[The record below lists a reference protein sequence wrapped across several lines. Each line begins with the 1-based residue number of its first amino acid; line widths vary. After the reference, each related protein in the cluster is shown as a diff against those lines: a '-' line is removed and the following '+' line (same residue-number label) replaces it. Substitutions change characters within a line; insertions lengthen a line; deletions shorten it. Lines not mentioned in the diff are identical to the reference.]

1 MKNKFSHV
9 STFMSMDDS
18 YEDSDLIVFGV
29 GFDGTTS
36 NRPGTRF
43 ASSAMRLEFY
53 GLETYSPMLDLDLD
67 DFNICDIG
75 DLELSIGNTD
85 LVLEE
90 IYEGCKKIV
99 QDNKIPFMIGG
110 EHLVTL
116 PAFKAVYEKYRDIY
130 VLHFDAHT
138 DLRDEYN
145 NNKHSHATVIKR
157 IWDITGDNR
166 IYQFG
171 IRSGT
176 KEEFDF
182 ALKEKH
188 TYMEVSSI
196 DTFEKV
202 VKSLDKKNIYLTID
216 LDVLDPS
223 IFPGTGTPEPGG
235 ITYREFENIFKI
247 LKDSNINL
255 VGCDIVELSPDYDDT
270 NVSTVT
276 ACKILR
282 ELALVALDK
291 HNKQNQGGIEKWQDI
306 YSLQNQ

>member
-1 MKNKFSHV
+1 MKNKFYNTP
-9 STFMSMDDS
+9 TFMSMEDDYNES
-18 YEDSDLIVFGV
+18 KLIVFGA

-43 ASSAMRLEFY
+43 ASSSMRPEFY
-53 GLETYSPMLDLDLD
+53 GLETYSPILDLDMD
-67 DFNICDIG
+67 DYKICDIG

-85 LVLEE
+85 KVLDE
-90 IYEGCKKIV
+90 IYIGTKAIV
-99 QDNKIPFMIGG
+99 DDGKVPFMIGG

-116 PAFKAVYEKYRDIY
+116 PSFKAIYEKYNDIY

-138 DLRDEYN
+138 DLREEYN
-145 NNKHSHATVIKR
+145 NNKNSHATVIKR
-157 IWDITGDNR
+157 IWDIVGDGK
-166 IYQFG
+166 IFQFG

-188 TYMEVSSI
+188 TYMETHTI
-196 DTFEKV
+196 NTFLDI
-202 VKSLDKKNIYLTID
+202 VKSLENKNVYLTID

-235 ITYREFENIFKI
+235 ISYREFEEVFKI
-247 LKDSNINL
+247 LKNSNINL
-255 VGCDIVELSPDYDDT
+255 VGLDIVELSPDYDNT
-270 NVSTVT
+270 NVSTVV

-282 ELALVALDK
+282 ELALIVIDK
-291 HNKQNQGGIEKWQDI
+291 II
-306 YSLQNQ
+306 R

>member
-1 MKNKFSHV
+1 MKNKFYNTP
-9 STFMSMDDS
+9 TFMSMEDDYNES
-18 YEDSDLIVFGV
+18 KLIVFGA

-43 ASSAMRLEFY
+43 ASSSMRPEFY
-53 GLETYSPMLDLDLD
+53 GLETYSPILDLDMD
-67 DFNICDIG
+67 DYKICDIG

-85 LVLEE
+85 KVLDE
-90 IYEGCKKIV
+90 IYKGTKAIV
-99 QDNKIPFMIGG
+99 DDSKVPFMIGG

-116 PAFKAVYEKYRDIY
+116 PSFKAVYEKYNDIY

-145 NNKHSHATVIKR
+145 NNKNSHATVIKR
-157 IWDITGDNR
+157 IWDIVGDGK
-166 IYQFG
+166 IFQFG

-188 TYMEVSSI
+188 TYMETHTI
-196 DTFEKV
+196 NTFLDI
-202 VKSLDKKNIYLTID
+202 VKSLEDKNVYLTID

-235 ITYREFENIFKI
+235 ISYREFEEVFKV
-247 LKDSNINL
+247 LKNSNINL
-255 VGCDIVELSPDYDDT
+255 VGLDIVELSPDYDNT
-270 NVSTVT
+270 NVSTVV

-282 ELALVALDK
+282 ELALIVSDK
-291 HNKQNQGGIEKWQDI
+291 INR
-306 YSLQNQ
+306 

>member
-1 MKNKFSHV
+1 MKVNNFSHIN
-9 STFMSMDDS
+9 TFMGMDSS
-18 YEDSDLIVFGV
+18 YDGADIVVYGV

-43 ASSAMRLEFY
+43 ASSSMRPEFY
-53 GLETYSPMLDLDLD
+53 GLETYSPMLDLDLE
-67 DFNICDIG
+67 DFRICDIG
-75 DLELSIGNTD
+75 DLELSVGNTD
-85 LVLEE
+85 KVLEE
-90 IYEGCKKIV
+90 IYESTKEIV
-99 QDNKIPFMIGG
+99 NDNKVPFMIGG

-116 PAFKAVYEKYRDIY
+116 PAFKAVNDKYKDVC

-138 DLRDEYN
+138 DLREEYN
-145 NNKHSHATVIKR
+145 NNKNSHATVIKR
-157 IWDITGDNR
+157 IWDIVGDNR

-182 ALKEKH
+182 SLKENH
-188 TYMEVSSI
+188 TYMEVGSI
-196 DTFEKV
+196 NTFKDIV
-202 VKSLDKKNIYLTID
+202 NKLNGKNIYLTID

-235 ITYREFENIFKI
+235 ITYREFQDIFNI
-247 LKDSNINL
+247 LKNGNINI
-255 VGCDIVELSPDYDDT
+255 VGCDIVELSPDYDNT

-282 ELALVALDK
+282 ELALVIGYNL
-291 HNKQNQGGIEKWQDI
+291 NK
-306 YSLQNQ
+306 

>member
-1 MKNKFSHV
+1 MES
-9 STFMSMDDS
+9 S
-18 YEDSDLIVFGV
+18 YEESDIVVFGV

-53 GLETYSPMLDLDLD
+53 GLETYSPKLDLDLE
-67 DFNICDIG
+67 NKKICDIG
-75 DLELSIGNTD
+75 DLDLSRGNTEA
-85 LVLEE
+85 VLDE
-90 IYEGCKKIV
+90 IYRETKSIV
-99 QDNKIPFMIGG
+99 NDNKIPFMIGG

-116 PAFKAVYEKYRDIY
+116 PAFKAVYEKHNDVC

-138 DLRDEYN
+138 DLREEYN
-145 NNKHSHATVIKR
+145 NNKNSHATVIKR
-157 IWDITGDNR
+157 VWDIVGDNR

-188 TYMEVSSI
+188 TYMEVSTI
-196 DTFEKV
+196 NTFEQI
-202 VKSLDKKNIYLTID
+202 VKSLDNKKVYLTID

-235 ITYREFENIFKI
+235 LTYGQFESVFKI

-255 VGCDIVELSPDYDDT
+255 VGCDIVELSPDYDNT
-270 NVSTVT
+270 KVSTIT

-282 ELALVALDK
+282 ELSLVIAHK
-291 HNKQNQGGIEKWQDI
+291 CNKIEK
-306 YSLQNQ
+306 

>member
-1 MKNKFSHV
+1 MKNKFYNTP
-9 STFMSMDDS
+9 TFMSMEDDYNES
-18 YEDSDLIVFGV
+18 KLIVFGA

-43 ASSAMRLEFY
+43 ASSSMRPEFY
-53 GLETYSPMLDLDLD
+53 GLETYSPILDLDMD
-67 DFNICDIG
+67 DYKICDIG

-85 LVLEE
+85 KVLDE
-90 IYEGCKKIV
+90 IYKGTKAIV
-99 QDNKIPFMIGG
+99 ADSKVPFMIGG

-116 PAFKAVYEKYRDIY
+116 PSFKAVYEKYNDIY

-145 NNKHSHATVIKR
+145 NNKNSHATVIKR
-157 IWDITGDNR
+157 IWDIVGDGK
-166 IYQFG
+166 IFQFG

-188 TYMEVSSI
+188 TYMETHTI
-196 DTFEKV
+196 NTFLDI
-202 VKSLDKKNIYLTID
+202 VKSLENKNVYLTID

-235 ITYREFENIFKI
+235 ISYREFEEVFKV
-247 LKDSNINL
+247 LKNSNINL
-255 VGCDIVELSPDYDDT
+255 VGLDIVELSPDYDNT
-270 NVSTVT
+270 NVSTVV

-282 ELALVALDK
+282 ELALIVSDK
-291 HNKQNQGGIEKWQDI
+291 INR
-306 YSLQNQ
+306 